1 MSELFLG
8 KYRAA
13 VSWIN
18 GCIVTIPPFWICVGT
33 TSKGIRLGS
42 KSTRTE
48 TDKEIK
54 TGKEFGPPDLATTKN
69 LCSCEVFQ
77 VLVIG
82 DHIDRSCGAFKI
94 VSPDTEGFKNGK
106 EFFVVGVVVQFG
118 RGEGTGVESDRMYF
132 IGVVGDGENGTESIV
147 GGVSLNNDRTIRDP
161 MS

>member
-18 GCIVTIPPFWICVGT
+18 SCIVTIPPFWICVK
-33 TSKGIRLGS
+33 SMSEGIGFGS
-42 KSTRTE
+42 KSTRME
-48 TDKEIK
+48 ADKEIK
-54 TGKEFGPPDLATTKN
+54 GGKEFRPPGLATTKD

-82 DHIDRSCGAFKI
+82 DHIDRSCRAFKV
-94 VSPDTEGFKNGK
+94 VSPDTESFKDCK

-132 IGVVGDGENGTESIV
+132 IGFVRDGENGTESIV
-147 GGVSLNNDRTIRDP
+147 GGVSLNNDRTIRNP
-161 MS
+161 MG

>member
-8 KYRAA
+8 KYWVA

-33 TSKGIRLGS
+33 TSEGIGFGS
-42 KSTRTE
+42 KLTRTE
-48 TDKEIK
+48 ADKEIK
-54 TGKEFGPPDLATTKN
+54 SGKEFGPPGLATTKD
-69 LCSCEVFQ
+69 LCSCKVFQ
-77 VLVIG
+77 ILVIS

-94 VSPDTEGFKNGK
+94 VLPDMEGFKNSK
-106 EFFVVGVVVQFG
+106 EFFVMGVVVQFW

-132 IGVVGDGENGTESIV
+132 IRVIGDGENGTECIV